1 MRMRAGDH
9 RITIEAPRKEVWRL
23 IEGVET
29 FTLWWPRQAVPI
41 EGKGQI
47 ARGNVWEM
55 PRGAG
60 PPVRTEV
67 DLVDPERRLV
77 LHFWL
82 PRGSRPAQ
90 IWTLTLEDVGSHC
103 HARLQQDLDWEMLFR
118 FTYGPAARFIVWI
131 ALPVMLIYFVGYA
144 ISRFLKNK
152 VYPFTLMS
160 DLRKLKKAAES
171 QEAS

>member
-29 FTLWWPRQAVPI
+29 FTLWWPRQ
-41 EGKGQI
+41 
-47 ARGNVWEM
+47 
-55 PRGAG
+55 AG